1 MKYCSGK
8 YHGDVKKEIEDNE
21 DYCIICRGRIANEKE
36 EKKKKRNTTL
46 RNIGKGVV
54 VTIPIVLNAVNLVKS
69 KDNLPIK

>member
-8 YHGDVKKEIEDNE
+8 YHGDVKKQIEDNE

-46 RNIGKGVV
+46 LNIGKGVV
-54 VTIPIVLNAVNLVKS
+54 AAIPIVLGAVNLAKS
-69 KDNLPIK
+69 KDNS